1 MKVKCI
7 FEYEESLTIGKIY
20 NVINENNGGYYIID
34 DYGTKDYYIKNCFK
48 PLSEIRNENI
58 NKLLYNE
65 N

>member
-20 NVINENNGGYYIID
+20 NVINENNGVD
-34 DYGTKDYYIKNCFK
+34 TKDYYIKNCFK
-48 PLSEIRNENI
+48 PLSEIRNKNI